1 MISAFILVNENRKRL
16 VNDLDAKTLNPE
28 EAFELSK
35 ETVLA
40 YHENQLAFN
49 ELLHY
54 QDKGEVLGK
63 HPIFDEDN
71 LKEEIDNM
79 SELDAFKLYK
89 NMPSQISRV
98 KKKLK
103 DNPLD
108 EEALRTLKQK
118 ETKRQLLQAK
128 LNEK

>member
-16 VNDLDAKTLNPE
+16 IDDLQAKTLTPK

-40 YHENQLAFN
+40 YQENQLAFN

-54 QDKGEVLGK
+54 QDKGKVLGK

-71 LKEEIDNM
+71 LKDEIENM
-79 SELDAFKLYK
+79 SDLDAFKLYK

-98 KKKLK
+98 RKKLK
-103 DNPLD
+103 ANPLD
-108 EEALRTLKQK
+108 EEAQRSLKQK
-118 ETKRQLLQAK
+118 ETKRKLLQAK